1 MNDEKKELKKKT
13 VSKKALI
20 IICIVGVLIM
30 IPCAILG
37 FQLGRDLGA
46 FIYNIMH

>member
-1 MNDEKKELKKKT
+1 MNDEKKKLMKKT
-13 VSKKALI
+13 VSKKTI
-20 IICIVGVLIM
+20 IIIGIVGVLIC

-46 FIYNIMH
+46 FIHNIMH